1 MSNIPKQS
9 RVPLLNTLRKA
20 FYLSQTAAKKG
31 SAPLD
36 ELVEH
41 QAANALHRRRFIGD
55 VLKTGVAL
63 SAAGLLHGCRRAA
76 DLFPEE
82 PPVQP
87 LQLKASQP
95 RIAILGAGMAGLNCA
110 YQLKKAGI
118 KASVY
123 EASSRAGGRIY
134 SQKNVLDAGL
144 TTELGGEF
152 IDTEHKDMLK
162 LCHEIGL
169 PLLDTLSKA
178 ESALLRDTF
187 YIDGRFYTEAEVI
200 YAFQPYQ
207 KRIAAD
213 IRSLP
218 AVMTFDQ
225 HNEQTVYFDQMSIK
239 AYLDAIG
246 MQGFLR
252 KGIEIAYLTEYGLE
266 TEEQSAINFLYL
278 FSAATAQGFQIFGT
292 SDERYKIAGGN
303 QRVTDAL
310 YNQVK
315 EQVKTGHQ
323 LVRIKEAVQG
333 YVLYFNTGGST
344 ISIKADIVVC
354 TLPFSVLRE
363 VDLQVPLPQ
372 WKQNAIQYLGYG
384 TNSKLFLGFKKRV
397 WRTYQHSAYMFSNAA
412 IQTGW
417 DNSQLQEGT
426 AGGFTVY
433 QGGLKGLQLGT
444 GSPESQAPKFVTQL
458 DNMWPGCAKEYTGVA
473 KRMHWPGHPFTK
485 GSYACYKVGQY
496 TTVRGAEIKPVG
508 NLFFAGEHC
517 SSYFQGF
524 MNGAA
529 ETGRIAAEAVA
540 KAAKAKDVL
549 VTV

>member
-20 FYLSQTAAKKG
+20 FYLSQTANEKG

-41 QAANALHRRRFIGD
+41 HAANALHRRRFIGD

-82 PPVQP
+82 PAVQP

-162 LCHEIGL
+162 LCHEFGL

-200 YAFQPYQ
+200 AAFQPYQ

-218 AVMTFDQ
+218 AVMTFEQ
-225 HNEQTVYFDQMSIK
+225 HNEQTVHFDQMSIK
-239 AYLDAIG
+239 AYLDVIG

-278 FSAATAQGFQIFGT
+278 FSANTAQGFQVFGT

-303 QRVTDAL
+303 QQVMHAL

-315 EQVKTGHQ
+315 NQVKTGHQ
-323 LVRIKEAVQG
+323 LIRIKESVQG

-344 ISIKADIVVC
+344 ISVKADIVVC
-354 TLPFSVLRE
+354 TLPFSVLKE
-363 VDLQVPLPQ
+363 VDLQLPLPE
-372 WKQNAIQYLGYG
+372 WKQNAIQHLGYG

-397 WRTYQHSAYMFSNAA
+397 WRTYQHSAYMFSNDA

-433 QGGLKGLQLGT
+433 QGGVKGLELGT
-444 GSPESQAPKFVTQL
+444 GSPDSQAPKFVAQL
-458 DNMWPGCAKEYTGVA
+458 DKMWPGCAKEYNDVA
-473 KRMHWPGHPFTK
+473 KRMHWPDHPFTK

-529 ETGRIAAEAVA
+529 ETGRMAAEAVA

-549 VTV
+549 VMN

>member
-1 MSNIPKQS
+1 
-9 RVPLLNTLRKA
+9 
-20 FYLSQTAAKKG
+20 
-31 SAPLD
+31 
-36 ELVEH
+36 
-41 QAANALHRRRFIGD
+41 
-55 VLKTGVAL
+55 
-63 SAAGLLHGCRRAA
+63 
-76 DLFPEE
+76 
-82 PPVQP
+82 
-87 LQLKASQP
+87 
-95 RIAILGAGMAGLNCA
+95 
-110 YQLKKAGI
+110 
-118 KASVY
+118 
-123 EASSRAGGRIY
+123 
-134 SQKNVLDAGL
+134 
-144 TTELGGEF
+144 
-152 IDTEHKDMLK
+152 
-162 LCHEIGL
+162 
-169 PLLDTLSKA
+169 
-178 ESALLRDTF
+178 
-187 YIDGRFYTEAEVI
+187 VI
-200 YAFQPYQ
+200 YAFQPFQ

-218 AVMTFDQ
+218 AVMTFEQ
-225 HNEQTVYFDQMSIK
+225 HNEQTVLLDQMSIK

-278 FSAATAQGFQIFGT
+278 FSANMAQGFQIFGT

-303 QRVTDAL
+303 QQVTHAL

-315 EQVKTGHQ
+315 NQVKTGHQ

-344 ISIKADIVVC
+344 ISVNANVVVC
-354 TLPFSVLRE
+354 TLPFSVLNE
-363 VDLQVPLPQ
+363 VDLQVPLPA
-372 WKQNAIQYLGYG
+372 WKRNAIQQLGYG

-397 WRTYQHSAYMFSNAA
+397 WRNYQHSAYMFSNDA

-444 GSPESQAPKFVTQL
+444 GSPELQAPKFIAQL
-458 DNMWPGCAKEYTGVA
+458 DRMWPGCAKEYTGVA
-473 KRMHWPGHPFTK
+473 KRMHWPGHLFTK

-529 ETGRIAAEAVA
+529 EIGRMAAEAVA
-540 KAAKAKDVL
+540 KAAKGKDVL
-549 VTV
+549 VMN

>member
-1 MSNIPKQS
+1 
-9 RVPLLNTLRKA
+9 
-20 FYLSQTAAKKG
+20 
-31 SAPLD
+31 
-36 ELVEH
+36 
-41 QAANALHRRRFIGD
+41 
-55 VLKTGVAL
+55 
-63 SAAGLLHGCRRAA
+63 
-76 DLFPEE
+76 
-82 PPVQP
+82 
-87 LQLKASQP
+87 
-95 RIAILGAGMAGLNCA
+95 
-110 YQLKKAGI
+110 
-118 KASVY
+118 
-123 EASSRAGGRIY
+123 
-134 SQKNVLDAGL
+134 
-144 TTELGGEF
+144 
-152 IDTEHKDMLK
+152 
-162 LCHEIGL
+162 
-169 PLLDTLSKA
+169 
-178 ESALLRDTF
+178 
-187 YIDGRFYTEAEVI
+187 
-200 YAFQPYQ
+200 
-207 KRIAAD
+207 
-213 IRSLP
+213 
-218 AVMTFDQ
+218 
-225 HNEQTVYFDQMSIK
+225 MSIK
-239 AYLDAIG
+239 AYLDTIG

-315 EQVKTGHQ
+315 DQVKTGHQ

-333 YVLYFNTGGST
+333 YVLYFNIGGST
-344 ISIKADIVVC
+344 ISINADIVVC

-363 VDLQVPLPQ
+363 VDLQVLLPE
-372 WKQNAIQYLGYG
+372 WKQNAIQHLGYG

-433 QGGLKGLQLGT
+433 QGGLKGLQLGA
-444 GSPESQAPKFVTQL
+444 GSSESQAPKFVTQL
-458 DNMWPGCAKEYTGVA
+458 DNMWPGCTKEYTGVA
-473 KRMHWPGHPFTK
+473 KRMHWPTHPFTK

-529 ETGRIAAEAVA
+529 ETGRMAAEAVA
-540 KAAKAKDVL
+540 KATKAKDIL
-549 VTV
+549 VMN

>member
-1 MSNIPKQS
+1 M
-9 RVPLLNTLRKA
+9 LN
-20 FYLSQTAAKKG
+20 
-31 SAPLD
+31 
-36 ELVEH
+36 
-41 QAANALHRRRFIGD
+41 
-55 VLKTGVAL
+55 
-63 SAAGLLHGCRRAA
+63 
-76 DLFPEE
+76 
-82 PPVQP
+82 
-87 LQLKASQP
+87 
-95 RIAILGAGMAGLNCA
+95 
-110 YQLKKAGI
+110 
-118 KASVY
+118 
-123 EASSRAGGRIY
+123 
-134 SQKNVLDAGL
+134 
-144 TTELGGEF
+144 
-152 IDTEHKDMLK
+152 
-162 LCHEIGL
+162 LCHEFGL

-200 YAFQPYQ
+200 AAFQPYQ

-218 AVMTFDQ
+218 AVMTFEQ
-225 HNEQTVYFDQMSIK
+225 HNEQTVHFDQMSIK
-239 AYLDAIG
+239 AYLDVIG

-278 FSAATAQGFQIFGT
+278 FSANTALGFQVFGT

-303 QRVTDAL
+303 QQVMHAL

-315 EQVKTGHQ
+315 NQVKTGHQ
-323 LVRIKEAVQG
+323 LIRIKESVQG

-344 ISIKADIVVC
+344 ISVKADIVVC
-354 TLPFSVLRE
+354 TLPFSVLKE
-363 VDLQVPLPQ
+363 VDLQLPLPE
-372 WKQNAIQYLGYG
+372 WKQNAIQHLGYG

-397 WRTYQHSAYMFSNAA
+397 WRTYQHSAYMFSNDA

-433 QGGLKGLQLGT
+433 QGGVKGLELGT
-444 GSPESQAPKFVTQL
+444 GSPDSQAPKFVAQL
-458 DNMWPGCAKEYTGVA
+458 DKMWPGCAKEYNDVA
-473 KRMHWPGHPFTK
+473 KRMHWPDHPFTK

-529 ETGRIAAEAVA
+529 ETGRMAAEAVA
-540 KAAKAKDVL
+540 KAAKEKDVL
-549 VTV
+549 VMN